1 MFFDREWQNSEVIEI
16 TLALRKM
23 KLFFDRE
30 WLNIFFFDRK
40 WQNFAV
46 IEVCTFLNNFKCGKY
61 MSEGVILVALEI
73 RVKHVV

>member
-30 WLNIFFFDRK
+30 WQNILFFDRE

-46 IEVCTFLNNFKCGKY
+46 KEMRFF
-61 MSEGVILVALEI
+61 
-73 RVKHVV
+73 